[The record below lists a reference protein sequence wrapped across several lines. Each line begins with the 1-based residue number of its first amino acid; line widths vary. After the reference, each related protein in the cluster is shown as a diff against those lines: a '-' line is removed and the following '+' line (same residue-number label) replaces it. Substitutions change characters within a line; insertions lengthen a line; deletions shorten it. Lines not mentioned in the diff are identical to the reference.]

1 MRKILLLIF
10 ICYGC
15 SSEDIIELE
24 DNQINV
30 LELNQNSNTDTQQAL
45 TKIYDLNKT
54 NRNYNQPHHIT
65 RNSEFSW
72 INVHEIMIRNNQTS
86 VGPDQSGPAIA
97 DWNGDGYE
105 DIIVSPL
112 SKNCWTC
119 QGLKP
124 QLYIYDSTKG
134 DFIYEEMVFT
144 SNSNEIIN
152 KSGHK
157 IIGDFDGDG
166 DPDLLFGGY
175 EDAGYTNYD
184 KVWLLENNYLVD
196 GTFIPHD
203 LSEKI
208 KVNETATVD
217 IDNDGDLDIFLVQL
231 FFGDNEYSH
240 RPAFLINNG
249 NFDFTINESFFE
261 YFSDDATLQR
271 VFFNNGENNS
281 TIFEDING
289 DGFVDI
295 LYNQPVDWWVEDDL
309 TYKDLLQSKN
319 KVLWGNASGIFS
331 IDDFTP
337 IPNIEGFQL
346 VDGIEPWDY
355 NNDGVKELVVI
366 RDNGSSWDDAH
377 STIQGYYVQILQIND
392 RELIDITNDIIENY
406 TEESGTNLKPVRF
419 IDFDG
424 DGFTSMFRL
433 ITNIEQNSYR
443 EWEFNGSIIK
453 RIK

>member
-1 MRKILLLIF
+1 MKFKILLSLLILSS
-10 ICYGC
+10 C
-15 SSEDIIELE
+15 SKDIDDII
-24 DNQINV
+24 
-30 LELNQNSNTDTQQAL
+30 LNIEE
-45 TKIYDLNKT
+45 KEPIKT
-54 NRNYNQPHHIT
+54 TYFNLAPTYRNYNQPHHIT
-65 RNSEFSW
+65 RNSTHSW
-72 INVHEIMIRNNQTS
+72 INVHEIMIRNKQTS
-86 VGPDQSGPAIA
+86 VGPDQSGPAFA
-97 DWNGDGYE
+97 DWTGDGYE

-124 QLYIYDSTKG
+124 QLYVYDSTKG
-134 DFIYEEMVFT
+134 DFVYEEMVFT

-175 EDAGYTNYD
+175 EDAGYSNYD
-184 KVWLLENNYLVD
+184 KVWLLENNYSVD

-203 LSEKI
+203 LSDKI

-217 IDNDGDLDIFLVQL
+217 IDNDGDLDIFTVQL

-249 NFDFTINESFFE
+249 NFDFTINESYFE
-261 YFSDDATLQR
+261 YFSTDVTLQR
-271 VFFNNGENNS
+271 VFYNNGENNS
-281 TIFEDING
+281 TIFEDINN

-319 KVLWGNASGIFS
+319 KVLWGNVSGVFS

-355 NNDGVKELVVI
+355 NNDGIKELVII
-366 RDNGSSWDDAH
+366 RDNATSWDDAH
-377 STIQGYYVQILQIND
+377 STTQGYYVQILQVNGK
-392 RELIDITNDIIENY
+392 ELIDITESIIENH
-406 TEESGTNLKPVRF
+406 TEVNGTNLKPVRF
-419 IDFDG
+419 IDFDS
-424 DGFTSMFRL
+424 DGYLSMVRL
-433 ITNIEQNSYR
+433 VSSIEFNQER
-443 EWEFNGSIIK
+443 EFEFNGSKIVRVK
-453 RIK
+453 